1 VSLLADVAALI
12 LRRAR
17 SVVKDEDDGHD
28 SVSARDRLAFSARRP
43 MRPVALPLLTNAKR
57 RWERFLHRAQ
67 ARRQETGHMDAI
79 QFLKQEHEKAKRA
92 FGEILEASGDQRG
105 QLWKKLLPEL
115 KAHEQ
120 VEEAGL
126 YGPIARDTS
135 SAKDELRDWEQHHRE
150 EVGEFESLVQEING
164 LDPAGDEWMEKIED
178 AEEML
183 EQHIEEEEGT
193 VWPQIQQV
201 WDRSKLEQA
210 GSQMETMHKQKLRQ
224 AA

>member
-1 VSLLADVAALI
+1 VTVTTPCPRATVWRSSAW
-12 LRRAR
+12 RR
-17 SVVKDEDDGHD
+17 
-28 SVSARDRLAFSARRP
+28 

-57 RWERFLHRAQ
+57 RWEYFLNGPQ
-67 ARRQETGHMDAI
+67 VRRQETV
-79 QFLKQEHEKAKRA
+79 
-92 FGEILEASGDQRG
+92 EASAEQRG

-115 KAHEQ
+115 KVHEQ

-135 SAKDELRDWEQHHRE
+135 SVNDELRDWEQHHHE

-183 EQHIEEEEGT
+183 EHHIEEEEGT
-193 VWPQIQQV
+193 IWPQIQQV

>member
-1 VSLLADVAALI
+1 
-12 LRRAR
+12 
-17 SVVKDEDDGHD
+17 
-28 SVSARDRLAFSARRP
+28 
-43 MRPVALPLLTNAKR
+43 MRPVALPLLINAKR

-67 ARRQETGHMDAI
+67 ARRQETGDMDAI

-115 KAHEQ
+115 KVHEQ

-135 SAKDELRDWEQHHRE
+135 SANDELRDWEQHHRE

-178 AEEML
+178 AEEL
-183 EQHIEEEEGT
+183 LDQHIEEEEGS

-210 GSQMETMHKQKLRQ
+210 GSQMETMHQQKLRQ
-224 AA
+224 VA